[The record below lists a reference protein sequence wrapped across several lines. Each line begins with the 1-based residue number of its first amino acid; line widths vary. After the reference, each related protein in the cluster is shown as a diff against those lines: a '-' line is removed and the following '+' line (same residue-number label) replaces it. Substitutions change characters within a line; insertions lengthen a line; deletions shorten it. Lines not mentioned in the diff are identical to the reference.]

1 MEKLLEDGKIYRL
14 DHNGVISFAY
24 VENRPLINDVAI
36 FDTNRA
42 WSVSGY
48 VPEETASGVRF
59 EKGESYFEF
68 SPLTLE
74 SATEVFPRTKRKF
87 KDITVLEKFAKREID
102 MTESYAVNTEP
113 EETISFTVSD
123 EDEVLALIK
132 VTDAG
137 DMFYFI
143 EDWVEVGEDE
153 DLPTIYDQQ
162 VIDVERDDIGAALEL
177 WKGSLVSGIPLT
189 KEDILTLAALDQ

>member
-1 MEKLLEDGKIYRL
+1 MENLEDNKVYRL
-14 DHNGVISFAY
+14 DHNGIISYAY
-24 VENRPLINDVAI
+24 VEARPLIEDVAV
-36 FDTNRA
+36 FDTNRG
-42 WSVSGY
+42 WSMAGY
-48 VPEETASGVRF
+48 IPEETESGLRF
-59 EKGESYFEF
+59 VKGESFFEF

-87 KDITVLEKFAKREID
+87 RDLAVLETVARREIE
-102 MTESYAVNTEP
+102 MAESYTPNTAP

-132 VTDAG
+132 VTDSG
-137 DMFYFI
+137 DMFYFV
-143 EDWVEVGEDE
+143 EDWIEVTGEE

-162 VIDVERDDIGAALEL
+162 VIDVEREDIGAALEL
-177 WKGSLVSGIPLT
+177 WKESIVNGATLT

>member
-1 MEKLLEDGKIYRL
+1 MEKLEDNKIYRL
-14 DHNGVISFAY
+14 DHNGIISYAY
-24 VENRPLINDVAI
+24 VEDRPLIEDYAV

-42 WSVSGY
+42 WSMAGY
-48 VPEETASGVRF
+48 ISEETESGLRF
-59 EKGESYFEF
+59 SKGESFFEF

-74 SATEVFPRTKRKF
+74 SATEVFPRTIRKF
-87 KDITVLEKFAKREID
+87 KDLAVLETFARREID
-102 MTESYAVNTEP
+102 MAESYTPNTVP

-132 VTDAG
+132 VTDTG
-137 DMFYFI
+137 DMFYFVD
-143 EDWVEVGEDE
+143 DWVEVTGEE

-162 VIDVERDDIGAALEL
+162 VIDVEREDIGAALEL
-177 WKGSLVSGIPLT
+177 WKESVANGTTLT

>member
-1 MEKLLEDGKIYRL
+1 MEKLEDNKVYRL
-14 DHNGVISFAY
+14 DHNGIISYAY
-24 VENRPLINDVAI
+24 VEDRPLIEDVAV

-42 WSVSGY
+42 WSMAGY
-48 VPEETASGVRF
+48 IPEETESGLRF
-59 EKGESYFEF
+59 VKGESFFEF

-74 SATEVFPRTKRKF
+74 SATEVFPRTIRKF
-87 KDITVLEKFAKREID
+87 RDLAVLETFARREIE
-102 MTESYAVNTEP
+102 MAESYTPNTAP

-132 VTDAG
+132 VTDSG
-137 DMFYFI
+137 DMFYFVD
-143 EDWVEVGEDE
+143 DWVEVTGEE

-162 VIDVERDDIGAALEL
+162 VIDVEREDIGAALEL
-177 WKGSLVSGIPLT
+177 WKESVANGTTLT